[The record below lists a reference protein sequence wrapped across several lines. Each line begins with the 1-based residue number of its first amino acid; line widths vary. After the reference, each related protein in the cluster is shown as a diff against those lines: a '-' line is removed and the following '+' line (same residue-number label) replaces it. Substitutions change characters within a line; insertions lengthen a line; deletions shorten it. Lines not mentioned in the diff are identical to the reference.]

1 MVVDI
6 GLLARLIT
14 TFVDVGTPG
23 LLIVLIMVGANV
35 ISVPRMCCSK
45 YKTLKAG
52 ADRRP

>member
-14 TFVDVGTPG
+14 MFVDVGTPG
-23 LLIVLIMVGANV
+23 LLIVLITVGANV
-35 ISVPRMCCSK
+35 ISMPCMCCSE

-52 ADRRP
+52 ADHRP